1 MAHAE
6 SGEVCAS
13 GGESG
18 VTGGHEKEDEQS
30 LHEGSELE
38 AEFKYPQVVGR
49 EKLRFLQKRQKK
61 GQQRY
66 FDSADYNMAR
76 ARAHVTTP
84 REFPAVP
91 QNDTGEAIPTVESL
105 PPRNAAIEQS
115 KLATLTLF

>member
-1 MAHAE
+1 
-6 SGEVCAS
+6 
-13 GGESG
+13 
-18 VTGGHEKEDEQS
+18 
-30 LHEGSELE
+30 ELE

-61 GQQRY
+61 GQRY

-76 ARAHVTTP
+76 ARGHVTAP
-84 REFPAVP
+84 REFPAVR

-105 PPRNAAIEQS
+105 PPRNTAIEQS

>member
-1 MAHAE
+1 MSARVVQPRGTTGSAHSYTAR
-6 SGEVCAS
+6 SILI
-13 GGESG
+13 
-18 VTGGHEKEDEQS
+18 KS

-38 AEFKYPQVVGR
+38 TEFKYPQVVGR

-84 REFPAVP
+84 RDFPAVP

>member
-1 MAHAE
+1 MAHAD
-6 SGEVCAS
+6 SAGEVCAS
-13 GGESG
+13 GGEPG
-18 VTGGHEKEDEQS
+18 VT
-30 LHEGSELE
+30 
-38 AEFKYPQVVGR
+38 AGR
-49 EKLRFLQKRQKK
+49 EKQDQ
-61 GQQRY
+61 QQRY

-84 REFPAVP
+84 REFPVVP